1 MDREARWVT
10 IRGLQE
16 SDTTERLNSKLN
28 LGGDID
34 YNQPYVKIL
43 RLRVVPTEIFN

>member
-1 MDREARWVT
+1 MGDNKRVAK
-10 IRGLQE
+10 E

-43 RLRVVPTEIFN
+43 RFRVVPTEIFN